1 MQARG
6 HEAAI
11 FIVKRQYAT
20 PPWLNG
26 LALSWRQNT
35 LVYAWAAWFWTHFYI
50 TWAKPSIGVLNF
62 NVRSSADGGRR
73 VRQKKNVSVLTWQ
86 PLCSDHPK
94 LSDGVKNVT
103 IWSRSEGKRLCLG
116 TTSTSYTRS
125 QPATNF
131 YTWHETF
138 LIFGP
143 HVTRSRYCSRTS
155 SNKPITTLPV
165 WSLHPPAYP

>member
-86 PLCSDHPK
+86 PLCSDHRK

-103 IWSRSEGKRLCLG
+103 IWSRSEGKGSAWERLAHHIHAANLLRTFTRDTKHFLSSDHMLHEAATALG
-116 TTSTSYTRS
+116 QVAIS
-125 QPATNF
+125 Q
-131 YTWHETF
+131 
-138 LIFGP
+138 
-143 HVTRSRYCSRTS
+143 
-155 SNKPITTLPV
+155 
-165 WSLHPPAYP
+165 